1 MQLSNKK
8 VLFYKIVVLEK
19 ALSYEYIFIG
29 KSEIHVSYEKEGNV
43 TMGVVFP
50 QQRKTVSGL

>member
-1 MQLSNKK
+1 M
-8 VLFYKIVVLEK
+8 LEK
-19 ALSYEYIFIG
+19 ALSYEHFLIG
-29 KSEIHVSYEKEGNV
+29 KSEIHVAYEKEGNV

>member
-1 MQLSNKK
+1 M
-8 VLFYKIVVLEK
+8 LEK
-19 ALSYEYIFIG
+19 ALSYEHIFIG

-43 TMGVVFP
+43 SMGVVFP